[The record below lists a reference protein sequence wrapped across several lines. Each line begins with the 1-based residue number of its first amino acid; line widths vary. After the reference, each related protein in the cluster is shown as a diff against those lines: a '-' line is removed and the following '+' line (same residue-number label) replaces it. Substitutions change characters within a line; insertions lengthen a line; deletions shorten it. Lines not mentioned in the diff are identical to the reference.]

1 MVTTSIFNKQVIV
14 GNREVVTCTV
24 SGAVGVSLSSVMI
37 SWTGPG
43 GVNITN
49 DSRVTIGPTTSNGSN
64 FLSTLQFEYLMEGD
78 EGIYTCNV
86 TILDTTVS
94 AISDLSDLIGKLT
107 VLVMH
112 VKLWVDLLVRA
123 TKI

>member
-1 MVTTSIFNKQVIV
+1 MVTTSISNNQVIV

-24 SGAVGVSLSSVMI
+24 SGAVGVNLGSVMI

-43 GVNITN
+43 GANITN
-49 DSRVTIGPTTSNGSN
+49 SRVTIGPTTSSGNN
-64 FLSTLQFEYLMEGD
+64 FLSTLRFEFLMEGD

-86 TILDTTVS
+86 NILNTTVS
-94 AISDLSDLIGKLT
+94 GTSDLSALIGKLT

-112 VKLWVDLLVRA
+112 VKLLLYLM
-123 TKI
+123 I